1 MKATLTILGAAF
13 AMMLLVGCGAEDA
26 SYVRAEGELSGRWA
40 IRAIEQS
47 HGCPDLGPLSPVEQG
62 LTEIQMTETGV
73 ELLGRNARLPVA
85 YQVDGRVWSRK
96 TETLYGNCQIYADA
110 RWFFDAVGEAR
121 FSATVEVNYQTE
133 GECEELPAECVV
145 QHRVTGVQR

>member
-96 TETLYGNCQIYADA
+96 TGIA
-110 RWFFDAVGEAR
+110 RYMPMPVGFSMRWAR
-121 FSATVEVNYQTE
+121 PDS
-133 GECEELPAECVV
+133 
-145 QHRVTGVQR
+145 RRRSR